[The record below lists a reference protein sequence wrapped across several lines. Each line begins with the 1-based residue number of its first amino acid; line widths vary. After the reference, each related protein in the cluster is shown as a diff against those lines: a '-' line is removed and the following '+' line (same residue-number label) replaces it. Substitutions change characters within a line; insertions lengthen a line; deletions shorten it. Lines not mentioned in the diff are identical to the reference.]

1 MKDFESLLRYAY
13 MVYQRTSNP
22 PPHPCNGSPIHIKL
36 NDKKCLQKL
45 CITHIISTPKHKIE
59 GRSAFRMREE
69 DMKPEEGHFRPFSGI
84 FGANSL
90 FKDTLPFEGKGM
102 YNPSLLDARLLLFLK
117 K

>member
-1 MKDFESLLRYAY
+1 
-13 MVYQRTSNP
+13 
-22 PPHPCNGSPIHIKL
+22 
-36 NDKKCLQKL
+36 
-45 CITHIISTPKHKIE
+45 
-59 GRSAFRMREE
+59 MREE